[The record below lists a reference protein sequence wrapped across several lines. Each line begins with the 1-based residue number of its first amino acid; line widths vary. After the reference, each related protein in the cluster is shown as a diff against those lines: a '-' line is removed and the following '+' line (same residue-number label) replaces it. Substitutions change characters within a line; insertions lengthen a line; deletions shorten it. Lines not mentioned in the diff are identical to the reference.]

1 MRLRAKTRQAGY
13 LITVE
18 LILIFTILVIG
29 SLVGVIAVRNAIF
42 KLMTARAQ
50 WQIIV
55 KDADDPPL
63 RVKPAEHIPGEH
75 G

>member
-1 MRLRAKTRQAGY
+1 MRAPALPASTVSQRLPARV
-13 LITVE
+13 LIC
-18 LILIFTILVIG
+18 LNQWAMR
-29 SLVGVIAVRNAIF
+29 LVGVIAVRNAIF

-63 RVKPAEHIPGEH
+63 RVKPVS
-75 G
+75 